1 MQRPTH
7 DATVPGYRA
16 DQRLE
21 AALRFRRMWD
31 RYDQPDD
38 VNYLLKQ
45 FGDVSLQTG
54 YLLDYLPIGGR
65 RTGWIW
71 PYARPSGRGQV
82 SGPPPELAKIPLDL
96 LATKRGHEDM
106 RSVEE
111 QTLYKHL
118 SYKRT
123 PMGIFEYAFFVNE
136 LWATKSASRA
146 KEWLSLEPLFVRHRF
161 DAVLRGRETQ
171 VVRVARPKSLD
182 PVVRLQEGGGE
193 VSFLA
198 YQGGPWTRVFR
209 ITLVVEPGG
218 RVSNHPGEVVASL
231 SR

>member
-1 MQRPTH
+1 MLRSTNE
-7 DATVPGYRA
+7 ATVPGYRA
-16 DQRLE
+16 DQRWE

-38 VNYLLKQ
+38 VNYLLRQ
-45 FGDVSLQTG
+45 FGDISLQAG
-54 YLLDYLPIGGR
+54 YTLDYLLIGGR
-65 RTGWIW
+65 RNGWIW
-71 PYARPSGRGQV
+71 PYARPTGRGQ
-82 SGPPPELAKIPLDL
+82 SAGPPPDLATIPMDL

-106 RSVEE
+106 RAVEE
-111 QTLYKHL
+111 QTLYRHL
-118 SYKRT
+118 AYDRT
-123 PMGIFEYAFFVNE
+123 PMGIFEYAFFMNE

-146 KEWLSLEPLFVRHRF
+146 EDWLSLEPLFVRHRF
-161 DAVLRGRETQ
+161 DAVLRGRQNQ

-198 YQGGPWTRVFR
+198 FQAGPWKRVFW

-218 RVSNHPGEVVASL
+218 RVSLRPGEIVASL